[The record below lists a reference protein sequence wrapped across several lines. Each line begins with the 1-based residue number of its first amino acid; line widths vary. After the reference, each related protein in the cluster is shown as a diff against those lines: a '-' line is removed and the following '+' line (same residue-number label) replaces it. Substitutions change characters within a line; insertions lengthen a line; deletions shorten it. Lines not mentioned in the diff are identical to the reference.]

1 MLEGI
6 LRGVKAS
13 EDCDI
18 VLSHHQA
25 EVLLR
30 AHASRR
36 ESVKVSPDLN
46 LSQVEVRIEESGA
59 VFPVGVCIPWQALRR
74 ILEEPRKCFCVQGV
88 EITEIRLESPETG
101 LILAL
106 VPTKGAPTLMVS
118 GFPMHRIKDIDPHRD
133 TRLKIEAI
141 KPVRGSVL
149 DTATGLG
156 YTAIE
161 AARTA
166 EYVLTIERDPGVLQI
181 ARKNPWSRE
190 LFYHSKIEQR
200 IGDATELVKEMA
212 SGRFD
217 RIIHDPPTL
226 KLAGEMYS
234 GSFYAELCRVL
245 RRRGKMFHYLGD
257 PASELGSRVYPGVI
271 RRLYE
276 AGFRKVYPVKEAFGV
291 VALK

>member
-1 MLEGI
+1 
-6 LRGVKAS
+6 VKAS
-13 EDCDI
+13 EDCDV
-18 VLSHHQA
+18 VLSHYQA

-30 AHASRR
+30 AYASQKRT
-36 ESVKVSPDLN
+36 VKASPDLN
-46 LSQVEVRIEESGA
+46 RSKVEVEITEEGA
-59 VFPVGVCIPWQALRR
+59 RFPVGVCVSWSVLHR
-74 ILEEPRKCFCVQGV
+74 ILEEPRKCFCFRGEEMEEV
-88 EITEIRLESPETG
+88 RLESPETG

-106 VPTKGAPTLMVS
+106 VPTSGAPTLMVS

-141 KPVRGSVL
+141 KPLRGRVL

-161 AARTA
+161 SARTA
-166 EYVLTIERDPGVLQI
+166 DHVVTIERDPAVLQI

-190 LFYHSKIEQR
+190 LFRHPRIEQK
-200 IGDATELVKEMA
+200 IGDATVLVKEMA
-212 SGRFD
+212 SGLFD

-226 KLAGEMYS
+226 RIAGEMYS
-234 GSFYAELCRVL
+234 GAFYAELHRVL
-245 RRRGKMFHYLGD
+245 RRRGKMFHYVGD
-257 PASELGSRVYPGVI
+257 PESELGARVYPGVI

-276 AGFRKVYPVKEAFGV
+276 AGFRKVYSVKEAFGL